1 MSQIGFTKTMCPKKG
16 IYAGATSWLEKN
28 MAQHVF
34 FLMAAADNVGLICML
49 LAKSS
54 FTRKIFMTITFLAIS
69 KIFTLGKFASLFIFA
84 FFEAAQAI

>member
-1 MSQIGFTKTMCPKKG
+1 MSQIGFTKTMCPKKC

-34 FLMAAADNVGLICML
+34 LMAAADSVGLICML

>member
-16 IYAGATSWLEKN
+16 IFAGATSWLEKN
-28 MAQHVF
+28 MAQHF